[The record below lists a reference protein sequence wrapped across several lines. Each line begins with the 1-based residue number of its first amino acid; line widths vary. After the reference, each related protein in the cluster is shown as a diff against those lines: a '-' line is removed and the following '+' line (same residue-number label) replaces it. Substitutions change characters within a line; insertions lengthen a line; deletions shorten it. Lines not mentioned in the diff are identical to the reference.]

1 VIIAASFCHDRSGCG
16 AVDRCCYHGGVALR
30 PFLKWVGGK
39 RQLLPVLRRF
49 YPARA
54 GRYFEPFV
62 GSGAVFF
69 DLINHDRLNGDGAVL
84 SDGNADLIACYRRIA
99 DSLDV
104 VLATLD
110 RIAIDNTQRGREC
123 YLEIRDRH
131 FNPRRA
137 AWRADGARLDDYTP
151 ELAAMVIYL
160 NRTGYN
166 GLFRQNASGIYN
178 VPPGRYDRPRI
189 VNHALLTRISNAFTL
204 PAVRLEH
211 AAFDTFVA
219 DARPGDFVYLDPP
232 YAPLSR
238 TANFRGYTGR
248 GFSDQDQ
255 SRLQQ
260 IVIDLARRGVHVLLS
275 NSVAPSVST
284 LYEDDPAV
292 AAAGLQTFRFPARRS
307 INSRPDRRGTIEE
320 LVVSNVAP
328 LDPGQ

>member
-1 VIIAASFCHDRSGCG
+1 M
-16 AVDRCCYHGGVALR
+16 
-30 PFLKWVGGK
+30 
-39 RQLLPVLRRF
+39 LPVLRRF
-49 YPARA
+49 YPAHA

-69 DLINHDRLNGDGAVL
+69 DLINHNRLNGDGAVL

-104 VLATLD
+104 LLGTLD
-110 RIAIDNTQRGREC
+110 RFAADHAVRGREC

-131 FNPRRA
+131 FNPQRT
-137 AWRADGARLDDYTP
+137 AWRAGGSRLDDYTP
-151 ELAAMVIYL
+151 ELAAMLIYL

-189 VNHALLTRISNAFTL
+189 VNHVLLTRISNAFTL

-211 AAFDTFVA
+211 SAYDGLLG
-219 DARPGDFVYLDPP
+219 DARAGDFVYFDPP

-248 GFSDQDQ
+248 GFSEVDQ
-255 SRLQQ
+255 SKLQQ
-260 IVIDLARRGVHVLLS
+260 TVIDLANRGVHVLLS
-275 NSVAPSVST
+275 NSVAPSIT
-284 LYEDDPAV
+284 ELYEGNAAV
-292 AAAGLQTFRFPARRS
+292 ASAGLQTFRFPARRS

-320 LVVSNVAP
+320 LVVSNVDPRLSP
-328 LDPGQ
+328 LP